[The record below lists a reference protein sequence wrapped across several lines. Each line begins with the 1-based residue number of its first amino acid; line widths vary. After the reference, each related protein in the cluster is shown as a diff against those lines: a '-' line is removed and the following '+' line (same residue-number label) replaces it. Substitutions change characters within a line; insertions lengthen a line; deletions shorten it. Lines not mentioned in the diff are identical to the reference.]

1 MIIFVPSDMQ
11 YISNELKNRGYQ
23 VTNDKEKACD
33 IIICDLK
40 NHGLMDTN
48 LENNLKAEGTLIIDS
63 GRKTIDEIDRIIF
76 NRVYSSIY

>member
-1 MIIFVPSDMQ
+1 MIVFVPEDMK
-11 YISNELKNRGYQ
+11 YISNELKNRGYE
-23 VTNDKEKACD
+23 VTNNKDMPCD

-40 NHGLMDTN
+40 NHGLLDAN

-63 GRKTIDEIDRIIF
+63 GKKTVDEIDRIIF